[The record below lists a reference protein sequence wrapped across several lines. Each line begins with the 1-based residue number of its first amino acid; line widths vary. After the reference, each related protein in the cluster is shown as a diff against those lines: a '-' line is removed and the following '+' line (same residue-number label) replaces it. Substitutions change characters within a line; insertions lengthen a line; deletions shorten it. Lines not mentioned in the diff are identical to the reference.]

1 MGSRFYLINMWHAF
15 LSPMWISKIGPIN
28 RSLGAP
34 NIHITMI
41 KLICVIALL
50 SFILLME
57 FKEPKLQHSG
67 RISPNNLSKFFPIG
81 RETILYPS
89 AESRAQWTKTVASQM
104 VRVAQG
110 IDYTA
115 QIAIYLEGRERGL
128 TQEEIG
134 RDVFHADVE
143 LHSHGNGSSCCP
155 HSYPFVTGDTFR
167 AFADVVYDDTH
178 STLDKSILDH
188 ILLRGKRPDFFGG
201 KELTKDGEVIFIKT
215 DFTRDF
221 VMGPLRSVK
230 TKFIVVTHN
239 SAYSVPRHVQD
250 QELLKHPL
258 LIRWFAQNLS
268 PGYSDHEKMEAVP
281 LGLENPRVRG
291 YLISD
296 IEPYLRAAPPA
307 YSVLQQH
314 DHRPNFLFVAL
325 NPLTNPL
332 RSQAL
337 VNFKDIMDTPNRKL
351 RRSEYFVSMMNSKF
365 TLSPPGR
372 GEDCHR
378 TWEAIL
384 LSSIPIVRPS
394 GIAKLFLNAPVFV
407 LKNWNI
413 DFNGSRAMF
422 LNFSPDSMSKKYA
435 MAQFWFDRINKYR
448 N

>member
-1 MGSRFYLINMWHAF
+1 M
-15 LSPMWISKIGPIN
+15 
-28 RSLGAP
+28 
-34 NIHITMI
+34 HIIMRI
-41 KLICVIALL
+41 LICVVTALL

-57 FKEPKLQHSG
+57 SKLQHSQKT
-67 RISPNNLSKFFPIG
+67 SPNNLSKFFPIG
-81 RETILYPS
+81 RESILYPS
-89 AESRAQWTKTVASQM
+89 DESRTQWTKTVASQM
-104 VRVAQG
+104 PHVARG

-134 RDVFHADVE
+134 RYVFHADVE

-167 AFADVVYDDTH
+167 AFANVVYDDTH
-178 STLDKSILDH
+178 STLDKSI
-188 ILLRGKRPDFFGG
+188 RGKRPDFFGG
-201 KELTKDGEVIFIKT
+201 KKLTKDGEVIFIKT

-221 VMGPLRSVK
+221 VLGPLRSVK

-258 LIRWFAQNLS
+258 LIRWFAQNVS

-281 LGLENPRVRG
+281 LGLENPRQRG
-291 YLISD
+291 YGPD

-314 DHRPNFLFVAL
+314 DHRPNFLFVAM

-332 RSQAL
+332 RKQVL
-337 VNFKDIMDTPNRKL
+337 VNFKGIMDGPNRNGL
-351 RRSEYFVSMMNSKF
+351 SRSEYLESMINSKF

-384 LSSIPIVRPS
+384 LGCIPIVRPS
-394 GIAKLFLNAPVFV
+394 GIGNLFLNAPVFV
-407 LKNWNI
+407 LENWNI

-435 MAQFWFDRINKYR
+435 MAHFWFDRINKYR
-448 N
+448 S